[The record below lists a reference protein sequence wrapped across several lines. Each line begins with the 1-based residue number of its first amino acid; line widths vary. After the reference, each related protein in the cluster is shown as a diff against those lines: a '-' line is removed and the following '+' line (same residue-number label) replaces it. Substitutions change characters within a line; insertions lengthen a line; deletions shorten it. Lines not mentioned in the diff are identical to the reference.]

1 MDAKMTTSDYLL
13 VFRNTNWHKDLSAK
27 EIQQNMARFTEW
39 FERINSAGRFKG
51 GGPLGHYGKT
61 LAGRNPVTDGP
72 FAESKEAIAGFFLI
86 RADSL
91 EQAVEVAKGCP
102 GLEFGQT
109 VEVRAMVSE
118 PFELQIAREKMADP
132 QMNPRHRQ
140 TGRYASVNGLKMYY
154 EIHGSGRPLVLLHGG
169 GSTILSTFGRIL
181 PELARRHQVIAVE
194 LQAHGHTQDID
205 RPLSF
210 EQDADDVAALLKQLN
225 IEKANLMGFSNGGT
239 TSLQIAL
246 RHPARVDKLVLAST
260 VYKRDGMQPSFWEGM
275 RNASLENMP
284 QPLKEAYLEAN
295 PNPEG
300 LRAMFERD
308 VARMVAFRD
317 ISDADI
323 QAIQAP
329 ALVLNGDA
337 EVVRAEHALALAD
350 ALPHAKL
357 AILPGGHGEYIGEIC
372 AADKEDGTPAFATAM
387 IEAFLK

>member
-1 MDAKMTTSDYLL
+1 MVAKMTTSEYLL
-13 VFRNTNWHKDLSAK
+13 VFRNTNWHSDLSPK

-39 FERINSAGRFKG
+39 FERLNDAGRFKG

-61 LAGRNPVTDGP
+61 LAGRNAVTDGP

-118 PFELQIAREKMADP
+118 PCELQIAREKMADS
-132 QMNPRHRQ
+132 QMNPQHSP
-140 TGRYASVNGLKMYY
+140 TGSHAAVNGLKMYY

-169 GSTILSTFGRIL
+169 GSTITSTFGRIL
-181 PELARRHQVIAVE
+181 PELAKRHQVIAVE
-194 LQAHGHTQDID
+194 LQAHGHTPDID

-210 EQDADDVAALLKQLN
+210 EQDADDVAALLKQLTA
-225 IEKANLMGFSNGGT
+225 EKADLMGFSNGGT

-246 RHPARVDKLVLAST
+246 RHPELVNKLVLAST
-260 VYKRDGMQPSFWEGM
+260 TYKRDGMQPGFWEGM
-275 RNASLENMP
+275 RNTSLEDLP
-284 QPLKEAYLEAN
+284 KPLKEAYLKAN
-295 PNPEG
+295 PDPDG
-300 LRAMFERD
+300 LRAMFDRD
-308 VARMVAFRD
+308 VARMVTFKD
-317 ISDADI
+317 ISDTEI

-329 ALVLNGDA
+329 TLILNGDA
-337 EVVRAEHALALAD
+337 EVVRAEHALALART
-350 ALPHAKL
+350 LPHAQL

-372 AADKEDGTPAFATAM
+372 AADKDSAIPASVTAM
-387 IEAFLK
+387 IEAFLD